1 MLRREHKVSNIS
13 SEAIFAIPAMKPYRV
28 VIAISL
34 CFAFM
39 LSDITYNSSAI
50 VRSFALDLLKP
61 VNLIIELPM
70 QISEEVFDN
79 LSSKQNLQRKV
90 DVLEEENL
98 KLKVSN
104 EYLQKLSID
113 LSKLNTLWSSIDIQK
128 DRFVISEKNFL
139 SSNTFQPMLVLTIQ
153 DPKEIEKNS
162 PVISEQGLVGRINN
176 IGVLTAEVLLL
187 QDIRSSVPIISGE
200 SSLHGILNGK
210 GLDRKGELQ
219 FIKKTANF
227 KKGEKIFTSGLGG
240 IYPKGLPIGKISSIS
255 DPVDSEFLKVEI
267 SFNSTPLNH
276 DYFLVYKNEN

>member
-39 LSDITYNSSAI
+39 LSDITYNSSVI

-90 DVLEEENL
+90 DALEEENL

-187 QDIRSSVPIISGE
+187 QDIRSSVPIISEE

-227 KKGEKIFTSGLGG
+227 KKGEMIFTSGLGG

-276 DYFLVYKNEN
+276 EYFLVYKNEN

>member
-28 VIAISL
+28 VIAIIL
-34 CFAFM
+34 CCAFM
-39 LSDITYNSSAI
+39 LSDITYNSSVI

-90 DVLEEENL
+90 DALEEENL

-187 QDIRSSVPIISGE
+187 QDIRSSVPIISEE